1 MRTEYPKRL
10 KGLLGKRLSQV
21 RLERYGQTGAP
32 FLAMK
37 LGLPLQTWLNYEAGV
52 TIPGEILLRFIETF
66 RVDTHWLL
74 TGEGPMYRSDEQLPG
89 YMTLDAEKVLKALGT
104 ELGRWMDR
112 PGRGAA
118 WIRPLAI
125 AQRLWRRPARGGIRQ
140 RPHRTRTCRPLR
152 PYTGGSRIMLFTE
165 DRGTEIAASVNE
177 RTGSVPFFVE

>member
-74 TGEGPMYRSDEQLPG
+74 TGEGPMYRSDEQLCG
-89 YMTLDAEKVLKALGT
+89 WNDE
-104 ELGRWMDR
+104 
-112 PGRGAA
+112 
-118 WIRPLAI
+118 
-125 AQRLWRRPARGGIRQ
+125 
-140 RPHRTRTCRPLR
+140 
-152 PYTGGSRIMLFTE
+152 RIV
-165 DRGTEIAASVNE
+165 R
-177 RTGSVPFFVE
+177 